1 MNKKRPKTLNSRIK
15 MYIFNNFICRL
26 QINVVSLQGVF

>member
-1 MNKKRPKTLNSRIK
+1 MDENGPKALKTRIK
-15 MYIFNNFICRL
+15 MYDFNKFICRL